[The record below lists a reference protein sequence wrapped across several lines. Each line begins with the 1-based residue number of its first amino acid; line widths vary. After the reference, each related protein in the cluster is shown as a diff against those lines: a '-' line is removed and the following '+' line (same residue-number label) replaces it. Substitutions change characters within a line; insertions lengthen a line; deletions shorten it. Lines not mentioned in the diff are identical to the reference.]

1 MANPPVTNFGM
12 GAQPSPDQPRASPR
26 EAPRPPLKQQD
37 WDEVL
42 RELLGLPPGQ
52 PITAQDMERLEQ
64 GSEWY
69 RGLQRQTPT
78 RKFPSLNNI
87 WDK

>member
-1 MANPPVTNFGM
+1 
-12 GAQPSPDQPRASPR
+12 
-26 EAPRPPLKQQD
+26 
-37 WDEVL
+37 
-42 RELLGLPPGQ
+42 LPPGQ

-69 RGLQRQTPT
+69 RGLQRQAPT